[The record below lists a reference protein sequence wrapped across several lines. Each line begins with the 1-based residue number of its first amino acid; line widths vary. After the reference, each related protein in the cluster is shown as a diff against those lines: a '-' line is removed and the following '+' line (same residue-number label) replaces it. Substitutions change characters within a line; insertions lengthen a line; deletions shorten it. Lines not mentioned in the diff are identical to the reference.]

1 MLLSK
6 NLFSPKE
13 LNFFDEEHTLKKAT
27 RNDKVITEQQESHLR
42 LVRFINLSRVPA
54 PAKWERH

>member
-13 LNFFDEEHTLKKAT
+13 LSFFDEEPTLKKAT

-42 LVRFINLSRVPA
+42 LVRFINL
-54 PAKWERH
+54 